1 MDDNTSIIAHEV
13 QTTLCEQIAQAI
25 QDAGGQITFAD
36 YMARC
41 LYTPALGYYSSG
53 KTKLGEAGDFTTAP
67 EQSNLFSRT
76 LARQII
82 PVLDQI
88 DKACILEFG
97 AGSGKMAAVILKEL
111 NRSERLPR
119 KYFILETSPSLQQR
133 QRETLD
139 KLAPGLLSC
148 VAWISSVP
156 EKFNGVILANE
167 VCDAMPVHCLQLDGD
182 SVSELYVKQ
191 TETGLFDWQLNEV
204 SDTSLTARA
213 ENIRTLIDGVAGY
226 RTEVNLA
233 AEGWLASVADCLV
246 RGAIFII
253 DYGYPQATYYHPER
267 NQGTLMCYFQHQGH
281 ADPFINQ
288 GLQDI
293 TAHVDFTALA
303 EVALQNYLE
312 VAGFQSQ
319 ADFLLAGG
327 LLDLAS
333 EAESVAVEEMM
344 QLATEIKQLTLPSE
358 MGESFKVLTLTKG
371 LDVLLQGISQGD
383 RRYSL

>member
-1 MDDNTSIIAHEV
+1 MDDNVSIIAHEV
-13 QTTLCEQIAQAI
+13 QTTLCEQIAKAI

-41 LYTPALGYYSSG
+41 LYAPALGYYSGG
-53 KTKLGEAGDFTTAP
+53 KTKLGQGGDFTTAP
-67 EQSNLFSRT
+67 EQSGLFSHT

-88 DKACILEFG
+88 DKASILEFG
-97 AGSGKMAAVILKEL
+97 AGSGKMAAAILQEL
-111 NRSERLPR
+111 SRSECLPR
-119 KYFILETSPSLQQR
+119 KYFILEPSPNLQQQ

-148 VAWISSVP
+148 VVWISSVP

-182 SVSELYVKQ
+182 SISELYVKQ
-191 TETGLFDWQLNEV
+191 AETGLFDWQLGDV
-204 SDTSLTARA
+204 SDANLTARA
-213 ENIRTLIDGVAGY
+213 ENIHSLIDGAAGY

-233 AEGWLASVADCLV
+233 AEGWLASVADCLKQ
-246 RGAIFII
+246 GAIFII

-267 NQGTLMCYFQHQGH
+267 HQGTLMCYFQHQGH
-281 ADPFINQ
+281 DDPFINQ
-288 GLQDI
+288 GLQDM

-303 EVALQNYLE
+303 EVALQNDLE

-327 LLDLAS
+327 LLDLVT
-333 EAESVAVEEMM
+333 EAQQTPPEAMM
-344 QLATEIKQLTLPSE
+344 KLANEIKILTLPSE

-371 LDVLLQGISQGD
+371 LAVLLQGVSQGD